1 MGSIRCARPRR
12 VARRRLP
19 KPVPITAKASA
30 SKETSARATSSFVP
44 VDDECLLLA
53 SLALN
58 LPARSRERLGPR
70 PLRVPGAPYGRV
82 DDGFETDVEVVGP
95 DVEVVETEVEGV
107 GREVEADGTDDDTRT
122 FLLCA
127 VLW

>member
-1 MGSIRCARPRR
+1 
-12 VARRRLP
+12 
-19 KPVPITAKASA
+19 
-30 SKETSARATSSFVP
+30 
-44 VDDECLLLA
+44 
-53 SLALN
+53 
-58 LPARSRERLGPR
+58 
-70 PLRVPGAPYGRV
+70 VPGAPYGRV
-82 DDGFETDVEVVGP
+82 DDVFETDVEVVGP